1 MQKCYIMQQP
11 ENSWVHQVLHTYQS
25 GFMDLQWPR
34 QGARNLMK
42 AFLPLNAENN
52 EHRDAKSECRHSTM
66 QVIIMQEENAGNGHD
81 S

>member
-1 MQKCYIMQQP
+1 
-11 ENSWVHQVLHTYQS
+11 
-25 GFMDLQWPR
+25 
-34 QGARNLMK
+34 MK